1 MLRITDH
8 QRMQIYFHQNQIASP
23 PPPRCERAAENPTE
37 TLATQAMVVTMF
49 MRNPG
54 APNEK
59 I

>member
-1 MLRITDH
+1 
-8 QRMQIYFHQNQIASP
+8 MQIYFHQNQIASP